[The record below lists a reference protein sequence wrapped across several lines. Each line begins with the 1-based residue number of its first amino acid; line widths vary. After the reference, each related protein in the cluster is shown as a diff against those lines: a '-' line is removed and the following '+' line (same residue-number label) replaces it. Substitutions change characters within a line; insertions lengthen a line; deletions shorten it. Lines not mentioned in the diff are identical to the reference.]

1 MCSSDLGLD
10 ERGPMNSFMAEIL
23 QTSGEHVVLVAT
35 AVLAAV
41 VVGAPAAI
49 VLTVHARTRRW
60 VLGVV
65 NVIQTI
71 PSLALFGVLLPIP
84 LIGGIGKRTAIIVLA
99 LYALLPIMRNMVVG
113 ILGVETGIRDSALA
127 MGMTRQQILWRV
139 EIPLALPTI
148 LAGLRIAIVSTIGTA
163 TVAAAIGGG
172 GLGTFMFRGIATA
185 DLTTVLAGAVP
196 AAIMAII
203 ADEVLE
209 WAERRYSV

>member
-1 MCSSDLGLD
+1 
-10 ERGPMNSFMAEIL
+10 MNSFMAEIL

-49 VLTVHARTRRW
+49 VLTLHARTRRW

-163 TVAAAIGGG
+163 TIAAAIGGG

-185 DLTTVLAGAVP
+185 DLTTVLAGAIP
-196 AAIMAII
+196 AAVMAII

>member
-1 MCSSDLGLD
+1 
-10 ERGPMNSFMAEIL
+10 MNSFMIDIL

-49 VLTVHARTRRW
+49 VLTLHARTRRW

-163 TVAAAIGGG
+163 TIAAAIGGG

-185 DLTTVLAGAVP
+185 DLTTVLAGAIP
-196 AAIMAII
+196 AAVMAII

>member
-1 MCSSDLGLD
+1 
-10 ERGPMNSFMAEIL
+10 MNSFMAEIL

-49 VLTVHARTRRW
+49 VLTLHARTRRW

-65 NVIQTI
+65 NVIQTV

-163 TVAAAIGGG
+163 TIAAAIGGG

-185 DLTTVLAGAVP
+185 DLTTVLAGAIP
-196 AAIMAII
+196 AAVMAII

>member
-1 MCSSDLGLD
+1 VNAFAL
-10 ERGPMNSFMAEIL
+10 EIVR
-23 QTSGEHVVLVAT
+23 TSGEHVVLVAT
-35 AVLAAV
+35 AVSAAFV
-41 VVGAPAAI
+41 IGAPAAI
-49 VLTVHARTRRW
+49 VLTQHARSRRW
-60 VLGVV
+60 VLGLV

-84 LIGGIGKRTAIIVLA
+84 LIGGIGKRTAILVLA

-113 ILGVETGIRDSALA
+113 ILGVEAAVRESALA

-172 GLGTFMFRGIATA
+172 GLGTFIFRGIATA

-196 AAIMAII
+196 AAVMAII
-203 ADEVLE
+203 ADEGLE
-209 WAERRYSV
+209 WAERHFSV

>member
-1 MCSSDLGLD
+1 MNAFTLD
-10 ERGPMNSFMAEIL
+10 VVR
-23 QTSGEHVVLVAT
+23 TSGEHVVLVAT
-35 AVLAAV
+35 SILAAV
-41 VVGAPAAI
+41 VIGAPAAI
-49 VLTVHARTRRW
+49 ALTLHARTRRW

-113 ILGVETGIRDSALA
+113 ILGVEASIRESALA

-172 GLGTFMFRGIATA
+172 GLGTFIIRGIATA
-185 DLTTVLAGAVP
+185 DLTTLHAGAVP
-196 AAIMAII
+196 AAVMAII

-209 WAERRYSV
+209 WAERHYSV

>member
-1 MCSSDLGLD
+1 MSA
-10 ERGPMNSFMAEIL
+10 FMLEIVR
-23 QTSGEHVVLVAT
+23 TSGEHVVLVAT
-35 AVLAAV
+35 AVVAAFAI
-41 VVGAPAAI
+41 GAPAAI
-49 VLTVHARTRRW
+49 ALTLHARTRRW
-60 VLGVV
+60 VLGAV

-113 ILGVETGIRDSALA
+113 ILGVEASIRESALA
-127 MGMTRQQILWRV
+127 MGMTRQQILRRV

-172 GLGTFMFRGIATA
+172 GLGTFIFRGIATA

-196 AAIMAII
+196 AAVMAII

>member
-1 MCSSDLGLD
+1 
-10 ERGPMNSFMAEIL
+10 MNAFTLEVMRM
-23 QTSGEHVVLVAT
+23 SGEHVVLVAT
-35 AVLAAV
+35 AVATAV
-41 VVGAPAAI
+41 AVGAPASIA
-49 VLTVHARTRRW
+49 LTRHARSRRW

-113 ILGVETGIRDSALA
+113 ILGVEASIRESALA

-172 GLGTFMFRGIATA
+172 GLGTFIFRGIATA

-196 AAIMAII
+196 AAIMAIL

-209 WAERRYSV
+209 WAERHYSV

>member
-1 MCSSDLGLD
+1 
-10 ERGPMNSFMAEIL
+10 MNTFTLEVLKASV
-23 QTSGEHVVLVAT
+23 EHIVLVAT
-35 AVLAAV
+35 AVVAAV
-41 VVGAPAAI
+41 VVGAPASIA
-49 VLTVHARTRRW
+49 LTRHVRTRRW

-113 ILGVETGIRDSALA
+113 ILGVEASIRESALA

-148 LAGLRIAIVSTIGTA
+148 LAGLRIAMVSTIGTA
-163 TVAAAIGGG
+163 TIAAAIGGG
-172 GLGTFMFRGIATA
+172 GLGTFIFRGIATA
-185 DLTTVLAGAVP
+185 DLTTVLAGALP
-196 AAIMAII
+196 AAVMAII

-209 WAERRYSV
+209 WAERHYSV

>member
-1 MCSSDLGLD
+1 
-10 ERGPMNSFMAEIL
+10 MNSFMAEIL

-185 DLTTVLAGAVP
+185 DLATVLAGAVP
-196 AAIMAII
+196 AAVMAII

>member
-1 MCSSDLGLD
+1 VSGFAS
-10 ERGPMNSFMAEIL
+10 EIVSL
-23 QTSGEHVVLVAT
+23 SGEHVVLVAS
-35 AVLAAV
+35 AVGIAFAI
-41 VVGAPAAI
+41 GAPLSIA
-49 VLTVHARTRRW
+49 LTRRARTRRW

-113 ILGVETGIRDSALA
+113 ILGIDPNVRDSALA
-127 MGMTRQQILWRV
+127 MGMTRQQVLWRV

-172 GLGTFMFRGIATA
+172 GLGTFIFRGIATA
-185 DLTTVLAGAVP
+185 DLATVLAGAIP
-196 AAIMAII
+196 AALMAIV

-209 WAERRYSV
+209 WAERHYSV

>member
-1 MCSSDLGLD
+1 
-10 ERGPMNSFMAEIL
+10 MNAFTIEVL
-23 QTSGEHVVLVAT
+23 HTSGEHVALVAT
-35 AVLAAV
+35 AILAAV

-49 VLTVHARTRRW
+49 ALTLHARTRRW

-113 ILGVETGIRDSALA
+113 ILGVQASVRESALA

-172 GLGTFMFRGIATA
+172 GLGTFIFRGIATA

-209 WAERRYSV
+209 WAERHYSV

>member
-1 MCSSDLGLD
+1 MSA
-10 ERGPMNSFMAEIL
+10 FMLEIL
-23 QTSGEHVVLVAT
+23 RTSGEHVVLVAT
-35 AVLAAV
+35 AVAAAFAI
-41 VVGAPAAI
+41 GAPAAI
-49 VLTVHARTRRW
+49 ALTLHARTRRW
-60 VLGVV
+60 VLGAV

-113 ILGVETGIRDSALA
+113 ILGVEASIRESALA
-127 MGMTRQQILWRV
+127 MGMTRQQILRRV

-172 GLGTFMFRGIATA
+172 GLGTFIFRGIATA

-196 AAIMAII
+196 AAVMAII

>member
-1 MCSSDLGLD
+1 MSA
-10 ERGPMNSFMAEIL
+10 FMLEIL
-23 QTSGEHVVLVAT
+23 RTSGEHVVLVAT
-35 AVLAAV
+35 AVVAAFAI
-41 VVGAPAAI
+41 GAPAAI
-49 VLTVHARTRRW
+49 ALTLHARTRRW
-60 VLGVV
+60 VLGAV

-113 ILGVETGIRDSALA
+113 ILGVEASIRESALA
-127 MGMTRQQILWRV
+127 MGMTRQQILRRV

-172 GLGTFMFRGIATA
+172 GLGTFIFRGIATA

-196 AAIMAII
+196 AAVMAII

>member
-1 MCSSDLGLD
+1 
-10 ERGPMNSFMAEIL
+10 MNSFMAEIL

-49 VLTVHARTRRW
+49 ALTLHARTRRW

-163 TVAAAIGGG
+163 TIAAAIGGG

-185 DLTTVLAGAVP
+185 DLTTVLAGAIP
-196 AAIMAII
+196 AAVMAII

>member
-1 MCSSDLGLD
+1 
-10 ERGPMNSFMAEIL
+10 MNAFAIEIL
-23 QTSGEHVVLVAT
+23 RTSGEHVVLVAT
-35 AVLAAV
+35 AVLAAFA
-41 VVGAPAAI
+41 VGAPAAI
-49 VLTVHARTRRW
+49 ALALHARTRRW

-71 PSLALFGVLLPIP
+71 PSLALFGVMLPIP

-163 TVAAAIGGG
+163 TIAAAIGGG

-185 DLTTVLAGAVP
+185 DLTTVLAGAIP

-209 WAERRYSV
+209 WAERHYSV

>member
-1 MCSSDLGLD
+1 
-10 ERGPMNSFMAEIL
+10 MNSFMAEIL
-23 QTSGEHVVLVAT
+23 QTSGEHLVLVAT

-113 ILGVETGIRDSALA
+113 ILGVETSIRESALA

-185 DLTTVLAGAVP
+185 DLTTVLAGAIP
-196 AAIMAII
+196 AAVMAII

>member
-1 MCSSDLGLD
+1 MS
-10 ERGPMNSFMAEIL
+10 SFMAEIL

-49 VLTVHARTRRW
+49 ALTLHARTRRW

-139 EIPLALPTI
+139 EIPLALPMI

-163 TVAAAIGGG
+163 TIAAAIGGG

-185 DLTTVLAGAVP
+185 DLTTVLAGAIP
-196 AAIMAII
+196 AAVMAII

>member
-1 MCSSDLGLD
+1 
-10 ERGPMNSFMAEIL
+10 MNAFTLEVLHM
-23 QTSGEHVVLVAT
+23 SGEHVVLVAT
-35 AVLAAV
+35 AILAAII
-41 VVGAPAAI
+41 VGAPAAI
-49 VLTVHARTRRW
+49 ALTRHARTRRW

-113 ILGVETGIRDSALA
+113 LLGIEANIRESALA

-172 GLGTFMFRGIATA
+172 GLGTFIFRGIATA
-185 DLTTVLAGAVP
+185 DLTTVLAGAIP
-196 AAIMAII
+196 AAVMAII

-209 WAERRYSV
+209 WAERHYSV